1 MQQPFEQ
8 QQTQRNETLR
18 IFVAGRFL
26 QPQEAVWWM
35 RLLNGP
41 AYTFLWCAVLLLLA
55 TFFFSTLGQLEE
67 TPWDLRGVV
76 VAFITACS
84 CWCIAGISRLRK
96 QQNRWTLALFSDRM
110 ADKKAVEN
118 GCTFAFYDDRV
129 VSTSLRGSDTIWFSD
144 VIMCTECAKGFALQT
159 KTAVLFLR
167 SADLTA
173 FDLHCIRT
181 HLRAVIAPTHHR
193 IKAVATSGL
202 TEALPIPRFFSFDT
216 VLARATV
223 PVAEQTSQ
231 KRKQLK
237 AILLPMLLLFSVLP
251 AVSLHLTPWL
261 MLDLIVFAGLFGG
274 IGLWVSLSLEK
285 KLSGIADWP
294 DLQIA
299 FTKDGLAVLC
309 NGITEFSIKQ
319 RLAVRFTEQ
328 YVHIRY
334 TSGEHLRIPLSA
346 VDRPELLKNLWL
358 NDASAG

>member
-8 QQTQRNETLR
+8 RQTQKDDTLR

-41 AYTFLWCAVLLLLA
+41 AYTFLWCGILLLLA
-55 TFFFSTLGQLEE
+55 TFFFSTLGQLEQ

-84 CWCIAGISRLRK
+84 CWCIAGISRFRK
-96 QQNRWTLALFSDRM
+96 QQNRWIAALFSDRI

-129 VSTSLRGSDTIWFSD
+129 VSTTLRGSDTIWFSD
-144 VIMCTECAKGFALQT
+144 VMMCTECSKGFALQT

-181 HLRAVIAPTHHR
+181 HLRGVIAPPHHR
-193 IKAVATSGL
+193 IKEIATAGL
-202 TEALPIPRFFSFDT
+202 VEALPIPRFFNFDT
-216 VLARATV
+216 VLTRATL
-223 PVAEQTSQ
+223 PVVGQTGQ

-237 AILLPMLLLFSVLP
+237 AVLLPMMLLFSVLP
-251 AVSLHLTPWL
+251 AVSLHLTRWL
-261 MLDLIVFAGLFGG
+261 LLDLIVFAVLFGS
-274 IGLWVSLSLEK
+274 IGLWISLFLER
-285 KLSGIADWP
+285 KLSGVADWP

-299 FTKDGLAVLC
+299 FTKEGMAVLC
-309 NGITEFSIKQ
+309 NGITEFTIKQ
-319 RLAVRFTEQ
+319 RLAVRFTER
-328 YVHIRY
+328 YMHIRY
-334 TSGEHLRIPLSA
+334 TSGERLRIPLSA
-346 VDRPELLKNLWL
+346 VDRPELLKTLWL
-358 NDASAG
+358 NAD